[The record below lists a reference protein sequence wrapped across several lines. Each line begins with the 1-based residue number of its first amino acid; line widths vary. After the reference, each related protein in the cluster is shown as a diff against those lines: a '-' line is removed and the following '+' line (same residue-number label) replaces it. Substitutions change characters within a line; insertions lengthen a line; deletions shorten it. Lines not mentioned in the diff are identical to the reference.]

1 MTNSIFPRI
10 TYDRCFRMLHKAQV
24 GFEFHQR
31 KARLFPYVG
40 ILTLLISGM
49 LSAQTSGKISGV
61 VTDAVTGEPLIGANI
76 VVLGTSMGAA
86 TDIEGT
92 FFMINIPAGKYD
104 LQASMIGYDKM
115 VQLGVIVN
123 SGRTTT
129 ADFKIKPT
137 TIEQEAV
144 TVEATRPDVEPE
156 KTSTSSIIRSEDVQ
170 QLAGMRDVGDVI
182 GLAADVTDGHFR
194 GGRSG
199 EELYTLQGMG
209 ITNPLDNSTGLL
221 PIMSA
226 VEEVEVVTSG
236 FGAQYGNAQ
245 SGVVNISMKEGKA
258 DKWHSYA
265 EVNTTLPANRYFG
278 GNPYSVSD
286 NRYLQ
291 TMLNDTTWYNAS
303 TGKSNR
309 IAMGVAAN
317 SLANDS
323 VVQIAMARA
332 LWLQSK
338 RYLNNTSYK
347 NNLDY
352 SVEFSTGGPI
362 ADNVRMFL
370 ALYSITSW
378 PELIVEHPD
387 VQQQIMG
394 NIVAD
399 MGHNAT
405 LRFSAAYSQNN
416 TNQFPNQNNVPIPGF
431 YNYLWDDILSIQRQ
445 SITNQQAG
453 IRFTQAVSQRT
464 FYEVKLSTL
473 QTRMRL
479 GSTPFASDYVDSLR
493 ANILYWGTVMMQAA
507 KNPPDGLNFG
517 GGNTTFQ
524 DEKSQTVSLDASLTS
539 QVTKSHL
546 LDAGIQANYYT
557 IDVNDRLSMGN
568 NYPVYD
574 IYSAHPLEASLF
586 VQDKMEFEGMIA
598 NIGLRW
604 DLWDENSYSASNLYA
619 PYYQNPY
626 STDTTGKLT
635 YLGSGA
641 LNQKVPIVGRL
652 QPRIGISFPI
662 SVSTVFH
669 LNYGSFM
676 QRPAFQYLLDSRN
689 TMYQINSPT
698 PVNANR
704 LGNPTLK
711 PQITNSYDVGVML
724 GFGEG
729 LTLDVS
735 GYYKNVKDLIQQATF
750 GTASGSLA
758 YTTWINRDYANIRGF
773 RLILNKRSGDLFGSV
788 NYQYSYATGKSS
800 TVGSSPPIFYYS
812 VPVTDSKDILL
823 DFDRTHNI
831 LINLGYATQEKWGFA
846 IGKTYPLGDIVVS
859 SNSFLRSGRPYTLYG
874 STGGVVI
881 NNMRSPWEYNTNLKI
896 SKRFR
901 DFFGVTATLYMEVFN
916 LFDNR
921 IFNYNYVFQL
931 TTAGEQNQNAVLY
944 NTLPIDAQNGLRYLN
959 DAKQNFAYLG
969 LDKDFLLYSN
979 QPRSFHL
986 GFSIDF

>member
-1 MTNSIFPRI
+1 MTNCKTKFTLYIS
-10 TYDRCFRMLHKAQV
+10 V
-24 GFEFHQR
+24 
-31 KARLFPYVG
+31 
-40 ILTLLISGM
+40 LLIVALNT
-49 LSAQTSGKISGV
+49 LSAQNAGKISGI
-61 VTDAVTGEPLIGANI
+61 VTDAQTGETLIGTNI
-76 VVLGTSMGAA
+76 VILGTSLGSS
-86 TDIEGT
+86 TDLDGT
-92 FFMINIPAGKYD
+92 FFILNVPAGKYN
-104 LQASMIGYDKM
+104 LQASMMGYEKVILQD
-115 VQLGVIVN
+115 VIVN
-123 SGRTTT
+123 SNRTTD
-129 ADFKIKPT
+129 ADFKLKST

-144 TVEATRPDVEPE
+144 VVEATRPDVEPE
-156 KTSTSSIIRSEDVQ
+156 KTSTSSIIRSEEVQ
-170 QLAGMRDVGDVI
+170 QLAGMRSVGDVI

-209 ITNPLDNSTGLL
+209 ITNPLDNSTGIL

-265 EVNTTLPANRYFG
+265 EVNTRLPANRYFG

-286 NRYLQ
+286 NIYLQ

-309 IAMGVAAN
+309 TAMGVALN
-317 SLANDS
+317 SLSTDS
-323 VVQIAMARA
+323 VAQIAMARA
-332 LWLQSK
+332 LYLQSK
-338 RYLNNTSYK
+338 RYLNNTSYQ

-352 SVEFSTGGPI
+352 SVEFSTGGPV

-370 ALYSITSW
+370 ALYNTTSW

-394 NIVAD
+394 NMVAEL
-399 MGHNAT
+399 GHNAT
-405 LRFSAAYSQNN
+405 LRFSTAYSQNN
-416 TNQFPNQNNVPIPGF
+416 TNQFPSQNSVPTPGF

-445 SITNQQAG
+445 SVTNEQAG
-453 IRFTQAVSQRT
+453 IRFTQALSQST
-464 FYEVKLSTL
+464 FYEIKLSTL
-473 QTRMRL
+473 LTRKQL
-479 GSTPFASDYVDSLR
+479 GSSPYASDYPDSLR
-493 ANILYWGTVMMQAA
+493 ANILYWGTVMMQAT

-546 LDAGIQANYYT
+546 LDIGIQANYYT
-557 IDVNDRLSMGN
+557 IDVNDRLSMGS

-574 IYSAHPLEASLF
+574 IYTAYPLEASLY

-604 DLWDENSYSASNLYA
+604 DLWDENSNSASNLFA
-619 PYYQNPY
+619 PYYQYPY
-626 STDTTGKLT
+626 TDTSGKYT
-635 YLGSGA
+635 YLGPSG
-641 LNQKVPIVGRL
+641 LNQKVPIIGRL

-676 QRPAFQYLLDSRN
+676 QRPSFQYLLDSRN
-689 TMYQINSPT
+689 TMYQVNSPT
-698 PVNANR
+698 PVNANQ

-729 LTLDVS
+729 FTLDVS
-735 GYYKNVKDLIQQATF
+735 GYYKNVQDLIQQATF
-750 GTASGSLA
+750 ATATGFGS

-773 RLILNKRSGDLFGSV
+773 RVILNKRSGDLFGSV

-800 TVGSSPPIFYYS
+800 TVGSSPPIFLYGNPIS
-812 VPVTDSKDILL
+812 DSKDILL

-831 LINLGYATQEKWGFA
+831 LVNLGYATQEKWGFA

-859 SNSFLRSGRPYTLYG
+859 SNSFLRSGRPYTYYSSG
-874 STGGVVI
+874 SSSSNVVF
-881 NNMRSPWEYNTNLKI
+881 NNMRTPWEYNTNLKI

-901 DFFGVTATLYMEVFN
+901 NFFGVTATLYAEVFN

-921 IFNYNYVFQL
+921 IYNYTYLFQL
-931 TTAGEQNQNAVLY
+931 TSAGEQNQNAVLY
-944 NTLPIDAQNGLRYLN
+944 NTLPIDAQNGMRYLN
-959 DAKQNFAYLG
+959 DVKQSFTYLD
-969 LDKDFLLYSN
+969 LDKDFLIYSN

-986 GFSIDF
+986 GFSIEF

>member
-1 MTNSIFPRI
+1 MANSK
-10 TYDRCFRMLHKAQV
+10 TK
-24 GFEFHQR
+24 
-31 KARLFPYVG
+31 
-40 ILTLLISGM
+40 LTLYISA
-49 LSAQTSGKISGV
+49 LFIVALNTLFAQNGGKISGV
-61 VTDAVTGEPLIGANI
+61 ITDAVTGEPLIGANI

-86 TDIEGT
+86 SDLEGSY
-92 FFMINIPAGKYD
+92 FILNIPAGKFD

-115 VQLGVIVN
+115 VQRGVIVN

-129 ADFKIKPT
+129 ADFKINPT
-137 TIEQEAV
+137 ALEQEAV

-170 QLAGMRDVGDVI
+170 QLAGMRSVGDVI

-265 EVNTTLPANRYFG
+265 EVNTSLPANRYFG

-323 VVQIAMARA
+323 VAQIAMARA

-338 RYLNNTSYK
+338 RYLNNTSYQ

-362 ADNVRMFL
+362 ADNVKMFL
-370 ALYSITSW
+370 ALYNITSW

-464 FYEVKLSTL
+464 FY
-473 QTRMRL
+473 
-479 GSTPFASDYVDSLR
+479 
-493 ANILYWGTVMMQAA
+493 
-507 KNPPDGLNFG
+507 
-517 GGNTTFQ
+517 
-524 DEKSQTVSLDASLTS
+524 
-539 QVTKSHL
+539 
-546 LDAGIQANYYT
+546 
-557 IDVNDRLSMGN
+557 
-568 NYPVYD
+568 
-574 IYSAHPLEASLF
+574 
-586 VQDKMEFEGMIA
+586 
-598 NIGLRW
+598 
-604 DLWDENSYSASNLYA
+604 
-619 PYYQNPY
+619 
-626 STDTTGKLT
+626 
-635 YLGSGA
+635 
-641 LNQKVPIVGRL
+641 
-652 QPRIGISFPI
+652 
-662 SVSTVFH
+662 
-669 LNYGSFM
+669 
-676 QRPAFQYLLDSRN
+676 
-689 TMYQINSPT
+689 
-698 PVNANR
+698 
-704 LGNPTLK
+704 
-711 PQITNSYDVGVML
+711 
-724 GFGEG
+724 
-729 LTLDVS
+729 
-735 GYYKNVKDLIQQATF
+735 
-750 GTASGSLA
+750 
-758 YTTWINRDYANIRGF
+758 
-773 RLILNKRSGDLFGSV
+773 
-788 NYQYSYATGKSS
+788 
-800 TVGSSPPIFYYS
+800 
-812 VPVTDSKDILL
+812 
-823 DFDRTHNI
+823 
-831 LINLGYATQEKWGFA
+831 
-846 IGKTYPLGDIVVS
+846 
-859 SNSFLRSGRPYTLYG
+859 
-874 STGGVVI
+874 
-881 NNMRSPWEYNTNLKI
+881 
-896 SKRFR
+896 
-901 DFFGVTATLYMEVFN
+901 
-916 LFDNR
+916 
-921 IFNYNYVFQL
+921 
-931 TTAGEQNQNAVLY
+931 
-944 NTLPIDAQNGLRYLN
+944 
-959 DAKQNFAYLG
+959 
-969 LDKDFLLYSN
+969 
-979 QPRSFHL
+979 
-986 GFSIDF
+986 

>member
-1 MTNSIFPRI
+1 MANSK
-10 TYDRCFRMLHKAQV
+10 TK
-24 GFEFHQR
+24 
-31 KARLFPYVG
+31 
-40 ILTLLISGM
+40 LTLYISA
-49 LSAQTSGKISGV
+49 LFIVALNTLFAQNGGKISGV
-61 VTDAVTGEPLIGANI
+61 ITDAVTGEPLIGANI

-86 TDIEGT
+86 SDLEGSY
-92 FFMINIPAGKYD
+92 FILNIPAGKFD

-115 VQLGVIVN
+115 VQRGVIVN

-129 ADFKIKPT
+129 ADFKINPT
-137 TIEQEAV
+137 ALEQEAV

-170 QLAGMRDVGDVI
+170 QLAGMRSVGDVI

-265 EVNTTLPANRYFG
+265 EVNTSLPANRYFG

-323 VVQIAMARA
+323 VAQIAMARA

-338 RYLNNTSYK
+338 RYLNNTSYQ

-362 ADNVRMFL
+362 ADNVKMFL
-370 ALYSITSW
+370 ALYNITSW

-453 IRFTQAVSQRT
+453 IRFTQAVSQMT
-464 FYEVKLSTL
+464 FYEVKLNTL
-473 QTRMRL
+473 LTRKRL
-479 GSTPFASDYVDSLR
+479 GSTPFASDYPDSLR

-574 IYSAHPLEASLF
+574 IYSAYPLEASLY

-604 DLWDENSYSASNLYA
+604 DLWDENSNSASSLYA
-619 PYYQNPY
+619 PYYQYPY

-635 YLGSGA
+635 YLGPGA

-689 TMYQINSPT
+689 TMYQTNSPT
-698 PVNANR
+698 PVNANQ

-711 PQITNSYDVGVML
+711 PQITNSYDLGVML

-750 GTASGSLA
+750 GTASGSLS

-773 RLILNKRSGDLFGSV
+773 RVILNKRSGDLFGSV

-831 LINLGYATQEKWGFA
+831 LINLGYATPEKWGFA
-846 IGKTYPLGDIVVS
+846 IGKIYPLSDIVLS

-874 STGGVVI
+874 STSEVVI

-959 DAKQNFAYLG
+959 DAKQSFAYLG